1 LSVYLHHPLYTLG
14 NIYLLILVVRAVL
27 SWFPVQP
34 GSALGTINHWLYVV
48 TEPVLRPFRKV
59 IPPLGIF
66 DVSYMVALLV
76 VWVVTN
82 YLFYRVS
89 V

>member
-14 NIYLLILVVRAVL
+14 VIYLVIMVLRAVL
-27 SWFPVQP
+27 SWFPVRP
-34 GSALGTINHWLYVV
+34 GSVLGTINHWLVV
-48 TEPVLRPFRKV
+48 LTEPVVAPFRKV
-59 IPPLGIF
+59 IPPLGVF
-66 DVSYMVALLV
+66 DISYMVALLV

-82 YLFYRVS
+82 YVLYLVS

>member
-1 LSVYLHHPLYTLG
+1 VYVHHPLYTLG
-14 NIYLLILVVRAVL
+14 LIYLLILVLRAVL

-34 GSALGTINHWLYVV
+34 GSALGKVNHWLCVV
-48 TEPVLRPFRKV
+48 TEPVLAPFRRV

-76 VWVVTN
+76 VWVLTTYVFYLVT
-82 YLFYRVS
+82 V
-89 V
+89 

>member
-1 LSVYLHHPLYTLG
+1 
-14 NIYLLILVVRAVL
+14 
-27 SWFPVQP
+27 
-34 GSALGTINHWLYVV
+34 LYVV

-82 YLFYRVS
+82 YVLYRVT

>member
-14 NIYLLILVVRAVL
+14 VIYLVIMVLRAVL
-27 SWFPVQP
+27 SWFPIRP
-34 GSALGTINHWLYVV
+34 GSWFGTVNHWLVV
-48 TEPVLRPFRKV
+48 LTEPVVAPFRKV
-59 IPPLGIF
+59 IPPLGVF
-66 DVSYMVALLV
+66 DISYMVALLV

-82 YLFYRVS
+82 YVLYLVS